1 MNPCHCMEEKPK
13 RRFVGR
19 PVRSDRTPIL
29 TSMDDPVPVGGGGV
43 RLPRA
48 LFGVHLEVSWSC
60 VVGIVVVVV
69 VGMGVI
75 GVKCW
80 CEMLV

>member
-1 MNPCHCMEEKPK
+1 
-13 RRFVGR
+13 
-19 PVRSDRTPIL
+19 
-29 TSMDDPVPVGGGGV
+29 MDDPVPVGGGGV

-69 VGMGVI
+69 VGMGVNL